1 MTDSKAKNCF
11 PKFFARQKR
20 LLSGVWLVCFAL
32 LSGVPVLAADPEG
45 LTIWF
50 DRPAAEWEGEILP
63 IGNGAMGAAVAG
75 GVEQERLQFNEKTL
89 WTGGPAPG
97 RDYDYGHPAE
107 PRIEPLKRVQKQ
119 LAEKGALK
127 PETVA
132 ELLGRPVKDYGNYQ
146 NFGDLVLS
154 HSVEGEV
161 ENYRRE
167 LNLAE
172 GIASVSFSSNGVDYR
187 REYFASYPD
196 RVVVVHLSATE
207 PGKVGFTVGLDIPEN
222 RSADFQLRDDS
233 IAVTGA
239 LNDNALPYAAQLR
252 VLSEG
257 GQRRV
262 LDDKLAVTGADS
274 AILILNA
281 GTGYA
286 QQYPAYRGE
295 LPLPAVEARVTAAA
309 ERGYSS
315 LRSRHIEDHSA
326 LMSRVSLDLGQKTP
340 SLPTPALLAAYKE
353 GQADVGA
360 QRALEALYFQ
370 FGRYLLISSSRAGS
384 LPANLQGVWNNS
396 NTPPWNA
403 DYHVNINLQMNYW
416 PAEVTNL
423 SETTEPLFD
432 FIDSLVEPGGESARK
447 LLGADGWT
455 AFLNTNIWGFTG
467 VIEWPTAFWQPEAGA
482 WLTQHYYE
490 HYLFTGDWEFLR
502 SRAYPVMRGA
512 AQVWLDALVKD
523 PHDGKLV
530 VSPSYS
536 PEHGDFTVGAAMSQ
550 QIVQD
555 LFINT
560 RAAALE
566 LGEEAFARELTN
578 ALEQLDPGL
587 RVGAWGQ
594 LQEWKQDLDD
604 KQSQHRH
611 VSHLFALHP
620 GDQIVP
626 AEQPELASAART
638 TLDARGDG
646 GTGWAQAWK
655 VNLWARL
662 GDGNRAHKLLSDQLR
677 DSTLPNL
684 WDTHPPF
691 QIDGNF
697 GATAGIAEML
707 VQSHGDAIDL
717 LPALPDAWSEGS
729 VTGLRARGNLTL
741 DLEWQDGSLRVLTIH
756 AGQSGMIKLRNS
768 FFVSPV
774 QLRVK
779 DSKELVSLEGEGAL
793 RRFQAD
799 AGEIY
804 RFTLDVEGQ

>member
-1 MTDSKAKNCF
+1 MSDSKAKNCF
-11 PKFFARQKR
+11 FRRFACPMRC
-20 LLSGVWLVCFAL
+20 WLACIVLMAGGPAL
-32 LSGVPVLAADPEG
+32 AGDADA

-50 DRPAAEWEGEILP
+50 DSPSSEWEGEVLP
-63 IGNGAMGAAVAG
+63 IGNGAMGAAVEG
-75 GVEQERLQFNEKTL
+75 GVEVERLQFNEKTL

-97 RDYDYGHPAE
+97 RDYDHGIPEKPA
-107 PRIEPLKRVQKQ
+107 IKPLERLQQQ
-119 LAEKGALK
+119 LVAEGTLK
-127 PETVA
+127 PEAVA
-132 ELLGRPVKDYGNYQ
+132 DQLGRPVKDYGNYQ
-146 NFGDLVLS
+146 TFGDVILNHDL
-154 HSVEGEV
+154 EGEA

-167 LNLAE
+167 LNLAQ
-172 GIASVSFSSNGVDYR
+172 GLARVRFTSDGVDYQ

-196 RVVVVHLSATE
+196 QVIVMRLSASE
-207 PGKVGFTVGLDIPEN
+207 SGKIGFSTTLDIPDN
-222 RSADFQLRDDS
+222 RSAKYQLHENS
-233 IAVTGA
+233 IAVSGT
-239 LNDNALPYAAQLR
+239 LNDNALPYAAQVR

-257 GQRRV
+257 GERRV
-262 LDDKLAVTGADS
+262 QGNELIVTGADS
-274 AILILNA
+274 AVLILTA

-286 QQYPAYRGE
+286 QTYPEYRGD
-295 LPLPAVEARVTAAA
+295 LPMPVVKAKTETAAQDSY
-309 ERGYSS
+309 EN
-315 LRSRHIEDHSA
+315 LRSRHIEDYQA
-326 LMSRVSLDLGQKTP
+326 LMERVSLDLGQKMP
-340 SLPTPALLAAYKE
+340 DLPTPALLAAYKE
-353 GQADVGA
+353 GRVDDAGM
-360 QRALEALYFQ
+360 RALEALYFQ

-423 SETTEPLFD
+423 SETTAPLFD
-432 FIDSLVEPGGESARK
+432 FVDSLVEPGGESARK

-455 AFLNTNIWGFTG
+455 VFLNTNIWGFTG

-490 HYLFTGDWEFLR
+490 HYLFTGDREFLR
-502 SRAYPVMRGA
+502 TRAYPVMRGA
-512 AQVWLDALVKD
+512 AQMWLDALVKD
-523 PHDGKLV
+523 PRDGKLV
-530 VSPSYS
+530 VSPSFS
-536 PEHGDFTVGAAMSQ
+536 PEHGDFTLGAAMSQ

-566 LGEEAFARELTN
+566 LGEKAFARELTKV
-578 ALEQLDPGL
+578 LEQLDPGL
-587 RVGAWGQ
+587 RVGSWGQ
-594 LQEWKQDLDD
+594 LQEWKEDLDD
-604 KQSQHRH
+604 KQNQHRH

-626 AEQPELASAART
+626 AEQPKLVSAART
-638 TLDARGDG
+638 TLNARGDG

-707 VQSHGDAIDL
+707 IQSHGDAIHL
-717 LPALPDAWSEGS
+717 LPALPDAWPEGL
-729 VTGLRARGNLTL
+729 VAGLKARGAATI
-741 DLEWQDGSLRVLTIH
+741 DKLEWRSGRVVAVEVT
-756 AGQSGMIKLRNS
+756 AGRSEQMKLRSEAFGKAVTVTQLSKGEPVPHQAKGIDIS
-768 FFVSPV
+768 FSTVFGERYRVSV
-774 QLRVK
+774 
-779 DSKELVSLEGEGAL
+779 
-793 RRFQAD
+793 
-799 AGEIY
+799 AGTEH
-804 RFTLDVEGQ
+804 

>member
-1 MTDSKAKNCF
+1 MTDSKPKNCF
-11 PKFFARQKR
+11 VTRMARR
-20 LLSGVWLVCFAL
+20 LNGVCLVGIAL
-32 LSGVPVLAADPEG
+32 VVGTPAMAADDA

-50 DRPAAEWEGEILP
+50 DGPAAEWEGEVLP

-75 GVEQERLQFNEKTL
+75 GIELERLQFNEKTL

-97 RDYDYGHPAE
+97 RDYDYGLPEE
-107 PRIEPLKRVQKQ
+107 PRLEPLKEIQQQ
-119 LAEKGALK
+119 LAAKGSLK

-132 ELLGRPVKDYGNYQ
+132 EQLGRPVKDYGNYQ
-146 NFGDLVLS
+146 NFGSMVLN
-154 HSVEGEV
+154 HVVNAEV

-167 LNLAE
+167 LDLAR
-172 GIASVSFSSNGVDYR
+172 GLASVTFSSEGVDYR

-196 RVVVVHLSATE
+196 GVIVMRLSASE
-207 PGKVGFTVGLDIPEN
+207 PGKISFSAGLDIPDN
-222 RSADFQLRDDS
+222 RSAEHQVQKDWIKVKGS
-233 IAVTGA
+233 
-239 LNDNALPYAAQLR
+239 LNDNSLPYAAQINLR
-252 VLSEG
+252 SEG
-257 GQRRV
+257 GQRQV
-262 LDDKLAVTGADS
+262 QGNKLVVTGADS
-274 AILILNA
+274 AVLILTA

-286 QQYPAYRGE
+286 QKYPDYRGD
-295 LPLPAVEARVTAAA
+295 LPMPAVEARAAA
-309 ERGYSS
+309 AARHSYED
-315 LRSRHIEDHSA
+315 LRSRHVEDHGA
-326 LMSRVSLDLGQKTP
+326 LMGRVSLDLGQKMP
-340 SLPTPALLAAYKE
+340 GLPTPALLAAYKE
-353 GQADVGA
+353 GRADA
-360 QRALEALYFQ
+360 DAMRALEALYFQ

-423 SETTEPLFD
+423 SETTAPLFD
-432 FIDSLVEPGGESARK
+432 FVDSLVEPGRESARK

-455 AFLNTNIWGFTG
+455 VFLNTNIWGFTG

-490 HYLFTGDWEFLR
+490 HYLFTGDREFLR
-502 SRAYPVMRGA
+502 TRAYPVMRGA

-523 PHDGKLV
+523 PRDGKLV

-536 PEHGDFTVGAAMSQ
+536 PEHGDFTMGAAMSQ

-560 RAAALE
+560 RAVALE
-566 LGEEAFARELTN
+566 LGEEAFAEDLSH

-587 RVGAWGQ
+587 RVGSWGQ
-594 LQEWKQDLDD
+594 LQEWKPDLDD
-604 KQSQHRH
+604 KLNKHRH

-662 GDGNRAHKLLSDQLR
+662 GDGNRAHKLLGDQLR

-707 VQSHGDAIDL
+707 VQSHGDAIHL
-717 LPALPDAWSEGS
+717 LPALPEAWEDGRVKGLKARGS
-729 VTGLRARGNLTL
+729 VIIEMI
-741 DLEWQDGSLRVLTIH
+741 EWRDNSLRV
-756 AGQSGMIKLRNS
+756 AEIKSMKSNDL
-768 FFVSPV
+768 
-774 QLRVK
+774 
-779 DSKELVSLEGEGAL
+779 AL
-793 RRFQAD
+793 RSDSFNESLSLIRVSDQKPVEYLFEGNKISFQAD
-799 AGEIY
+799 SDERY
-804 RFTLDVEGQ
+804 QLLTNLKED